1 MSIIQPE
8 ETEED
13 QIKPKKPFLKS
24 GGGKNAMM
32 MKNATLR
39 PATAK
44 PEKI

>member
-24 GGGKNAMM
+24 GGKNAMM